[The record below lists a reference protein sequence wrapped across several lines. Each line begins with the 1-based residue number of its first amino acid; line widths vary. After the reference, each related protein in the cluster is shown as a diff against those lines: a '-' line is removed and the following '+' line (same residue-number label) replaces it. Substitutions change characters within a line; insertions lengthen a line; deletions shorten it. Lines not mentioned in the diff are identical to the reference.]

1 MNARLALQLLG
12 RNRRTLS
19 RYVKEGKIRAI
30 RLPNRT
36 LNYNEDDVYSMTGKS
51 KVRMNVIYA
60 RVSTYKQKKD
70 LQNQIDNIEA

>member
-1 MNARLALQLLG
+1 MNVRLALQLLG